1 MPKELRNLV
10 IKLYTDKTELKGVE
24 EKVNLYNASK
34 ALINAVY
41 GMMAQDPVK
50 FDIIF
55 NETNEK
61 LKEIDELPD
70 LIKFM
75 TKYMGEEDSEFNVII
90 VDNEKIHEI
99 NKTYRNIDRET
110 DVISFALN
118 DDETCNSFVRVLGD
132 IYISIDKA
140 KSQAE
145 EYGHSLKRELSFLTV
160 HGFLHLLGYDHMEK
174 EDEIK
179 MFSLQNEILK
189 EYGVNR

>member
-1 MPKELRNLV
+1 M
-10 IKLYTDKTELKGVE
+10 TEV
-24 EKVNLYNASK
+24 
-34 ALINAVY
+34 
-41 GMMAQDPVK
+41 
-50 FDIIF
+50 F

-75 TKYMGEEDSEFNVII
+75 SKYMGEEDSEFNVII

-145 EYGHSLKRELSFLTV
+145 EYGHSLKRELSLLTV